1 MSLKEQLKADMK
13 EAMKAREAGKVAL
26 AVIRMVNGAIK
37 NTEINEKRELSDT
50 DILGILA
57 KEMKMRQ
64 DSLAEF
70 EKGQRDD
77 LVAQTKEEMEILKK
91 YLPAQLSENEIR
103 TIVVNAIS
111 SLTAPVKMGDVMGK
125 VMPETKGR
133 ADGKLVNTIV
143 REEIAKVN
151 G

>member
-26 AVIRMVNGAIK
+26 GVIRMVNGAIK

-103 TIVVNAIS
+103 TIVVNAIN

>member
-26 AVIRMVNGAIK
+26 GVIRMVNGAIK

-77 LVAQTKEEMEILKK
+77 LVDQTKEEMEILKK

-103 TIVVNAIS
+103 TIVVNAIN

-133 ADGKLVNTIV
+133 ADGKLVNMIV

>member
-26 AVIRMVNGAIK
+26 SVIRMVNSAIK
-37 NTEINEKRELSDT
+37 NTEIDEKRELNDA

-70 EKGQRDD
+70 VKGQRDD
-77 LVAQTKEEMEILKK
+77 LVEQTKAEMAVLEK
-91 YLPAQLSENEIR
+91 YMPAQLKEDEIR

-111 SLTAPVKMGDVMGK
+111 SLTAPVKMGDVMSN
-125 VMPETKGR
+125 VMPETRGR

>member
-1 MSLKEQLKADMK
+1 
-13 EAMKAREAGKVAL
+13 
-26 AVIRMVNGAIK
+26 
-37 NTEINEKRELSDT
+37 
-50 DILGILA
+50 
-57 KEMKMRQ
+57 MKMRQ

-70 EKGQRDD
+70 EKGQRED

-103 TIVVNAIS
+103 TIVVNVIS

-125 VMPETKGR
+125 VMSETKGK

>member
-13 EAMKAREAGKVAL
+13 EAMKAREAGKTVL
-26 AVIRMVNGAIK
+26 SVIRMVNGAIK

-70 EKGQRDD
+70 EKGQRED

-103 TIVVNAIS
+103 TIVVNVIS

-125 VMPETKGR
+125 VMSETKGK

>member
-13 EAMKAREAGKVAL
+13 EAMKAREAGKTAL
-26 AVIRMVNGAIK
+26 SVIRMVNGAIK

-50 DILGILA
+50 DILRILA

-70 EKGQRDD
+70 EKGQRED

-103 TIVVNAIS
+103 TIVVNVIS

-125 VMPETKGR
+125 VMSETKGK

>member
-13 EAMKAREAGKVAL
+13 EAMKAREAGKVDL
-26 AVIRMVNGAIK
+26 SVIRMVNGAIK

-91 YLPAQLSENEIR
+91 YLPAQLSESEIR

-125 VMPETKGR
+125 VMPETKGK

>member
-13 EAMKAREAGKVAL
+13 EAMKAREAGKIAL
-26 AVIRMVNGAIK
+26 SVIRMVNSAIR
-37 NTEINEKRELSDT
+37 NTEIDEKRELNDT

-70 EKGQRDD
+70 VKGHRDD
-77 LVAQTKEEMEILKK
+77 LVEQTKAEMAVLEK
-91 YLPAQLSENEIR
+91 YMPAQLSEEEIR

-111 SLTAPVKMGDVMGK
+111 SLTAPVKMGDVMSK
-125 VMPETKGR
+125 VMPETRGR

-143 REEIAKVN
+143 REEIGKVN

>member
-1 MSLKEQLKADMK
+1 
-13 EAMKAREAGKVAL
+13 
-26 AVIRMVNGAIK
+26 MVNGAIK

-91 YLPAQLSENEIR
+91 YLPAQLSESEIR

-125 VMPETKGR
+125 VMPETKGK

>member
-26 AVIRMVNGAIK
+26 SVIRMVNSAIK
-37 NTEINEKRELSDT
+37 NTEIDEKRELNDT

-70 EKGQRDD
+70 VKGHRDD
-77 LVAQTKEEMEILKK
+77 LIEQTKAEMEVLAK
-91 YLPAQLSENEIR
+91 YMPAQLSEDEIR

-111 SLTAPVKMGDVMGK
+111 SLTAPVKMGDVMSK
-125 VMPETKGR
+125 VMPETRGR
-133 ADGKLVNTIV
+133 ADGKMVNTIV

>member
-26 AVIRMVNGAIK
+26 GVIRMVNGAIK

-50 DILGILA
+50 DILSILA

-103 TIVVNAIS
+103 TIVVNAIN

>member
-26 AVIRMVNGAIK
+26 GVIRMVNGAIK

-91 YLPAQLSENEIR
+91 YLPAQLSESEIR

-111 SLTAPVKMGDVMGK
+111 NLTAPVKMGDVMGK

>member
-26 AVIRMVNGAIK
+26 SVIRMVNSAIK
-37 NTEINEKRELSDT
+37 NTEIDEKRELNDT

-70 EKGQRDD
+70 VKGHRDD
-77 LVAQTKEEMEILKK
+77 LVEQTKAEMEVLAK
-91 YLPAQLSENEIR
+91 YMPAQLSEDEIR

-111 SLTAPVKMGDVMGK
+111 SLTAPVKMGDVMSK
-125 VMPETKGR
+125 VMPETRGR
-133 ADGKLVNTIV
+133 ADGKMVNTIV

>member
-1 MSLKEQLKADMK
+1 M
-13 EAMKAREAGKVAL
+13 
-26 AVIRMVNGAIK
+26 
-37 NTEINEKRELSDT
+37 
-50 DILGILA
+50 
-57 KEMKMRQ
+57 
-64 DSLAEF
+64 
-70 EKGQRDD
+70 
-77 LVAQTKEEMEILKK
+77 KK

-103 TIVVNAIS
+103 TIVVNVIS

-125 VMPETKGR
+125 VMSETKGK

>member
-26 AVIRMVNGAIK
+26 GVIRMVNGAIK

-91 YLPAQLSENEIR
+91 YLPAQLSESEIR

>member
-1 MSLKEQLKADMK
+1 
-13 EAMKAREAGKVAL
+13 
-26 AVIRMVNGAIK
+26 
-37 NTEINEKRELSDT
+37 
-50 DILGILA
+50 
-57 KEMKMRQ
+57 
-64 DSLAEF
+64 
-70 EKGQRDD
+70 
-77 LVAQTKEEMEILKK
+77 MEILKK

-103 TIVVNAIS
+103 TIVVNVIS

-125 VMPETKGR
+125 VMSETKGK

>member
-26 AVIRMVNGAIK
+26 SVIRMVNSAIK
-37 NTEINEKRELSDT
+37 NTEIDEKRELNDT

-57 KEMKMRQ
+57 KEMKMCQ

-70 EKGQRDD
+70 VKGHRDD
-77 LVAQTKEEMEILKK
+77 LVEQTKTEMAVLAK
-91 YLPAQLSENEIR
+91 YMPAQLSEDEIR

-125 VMPETKGR
+125 VMPETRGR
-133 ADGKLVNTIV
+133 ADGKVVNTIV

>member
-26 AVIRMVNGAIK
+26 SVIRMVNSAIK
-37 NTEINEKRELSDT
+37 NTEIDEKRELNDT

-70 EKGQRDD
+70 VKGQRDD
-77 LVAQTKEEMEILKK
+77 LVEQTKAEMAVLEK
-91 YLPAQLSENEIR
+91 YMPAQLKEDEIR

-111 SLTAPVKMGDVMGK
+111 SLTAPVKMGDVMSK
-125 VMPETKGR
+125 VMPETRGR

>member
-103 TIVVNAIS
+103 TIVVNAIG

>member
-1 MSLKEQLKADMK
+1 MSE
-13 EAMKAREAGKVAL
+13 
-26 AVIRMVNGAIK
+26 
-37 NTEINEKRELSDT
+37 S
-50 DILGILA
+50 
-57 KEMKMRQ
+57 
-64 DSLAEF
+64 
-70 EKGQRDD
+70 
-77 LVAQTKEEMEILKK
+77 
-91 YLPAQLSENEIR
+91 EIR

-125 VMPETKGR
+125 VMPETKGK

>member
-26 AVIRMVNGAIK
+26 SVIRMVNGAIK

-91 YLPAQLSENEIR
+91 Y
-103 TIVVNAIS
+103 
-111 SLTAPVKMGDVMGK
+111 
-125 VMPETKGR
+125 
-133 ADGKLVNTIV
+133 
-143 REEIAKVN
+143 
-151 G
+151 

>member
-13 EAMKAREAGKVAL
+13 EAMKAREAGKIAL
-26 AVIRMVNGAIK
+26 SVIRMVNSAIR
-37 NTEINEKRELSDT
+37 NTEIDEKRELNDT

-70 EKGQRDD
+70 VKGHRDD
-77 LVAQTKEEMEILKK
+77 LVEQTNAEMAVLEK
-91 YLPAQLSENEIR
+91 YMPAQLSEEEIR

-125 VMPETKGR
+125 VMPETRGR

-143 REEIAKVN
+143 REEIGKVN